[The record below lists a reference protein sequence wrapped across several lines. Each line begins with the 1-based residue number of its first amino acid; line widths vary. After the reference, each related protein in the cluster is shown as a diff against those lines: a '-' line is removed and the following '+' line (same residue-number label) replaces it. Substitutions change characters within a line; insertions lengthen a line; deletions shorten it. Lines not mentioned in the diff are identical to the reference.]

1 MGKRV
6 RGANCDLLDDT
17 RVAPNRPGEPGDS
30 INAGALR
37 AFPLGHFALPKFN
50 RPSSAENRLSANEFV
65 TVQVTAAIAH
75 RCADL
80 TERP

>member
-6 RGANCDLLDDT
+6 RDANCDLLGDI
-17 RVAPNRPGEPGDS
+17 RAALNRPDEPGDFGH
-30 INAGALR
+30 AGALR

-50 RPSSAENRLSANEFV
+50 RPSSTENRLSANEFV

-75 RCADL
+75 RCTDF